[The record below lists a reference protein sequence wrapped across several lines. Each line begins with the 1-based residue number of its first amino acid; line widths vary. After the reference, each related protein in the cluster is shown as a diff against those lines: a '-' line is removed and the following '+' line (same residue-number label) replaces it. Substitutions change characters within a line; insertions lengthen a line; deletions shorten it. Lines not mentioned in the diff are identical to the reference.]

1 MGFNDFFEDV
11 KEEFNYE
18 EKKQEFINNLEM

>member
-1 MGFNDFFEDV
+1 MYEKN

-18 EKKQEFINNLEM
+18 EMGMMMEQFL